1 MDPTEALKIHFGHR
15 SFRDGQL
22 PVIESLLAD
31 RSALAVFPTGGG
43 KSLCYQLPA
52 LLFDGLTLVVSPL
65 IALMKDQV
73 DALTARNIHAA
84 RLDSSL
90 TAEETAELYRRLDD
104 RSLKLLYVAPERLA
118 NQNFRRRL
126 SSLKISLLAIDEA
139 HCMSSWGHNFRPDYL
154 KLRRFAQ
161 ELEIPRV
168 LCLTAT
174 ATPQVSQDICEQFE
188 ITPEDHHQL
197 TFYRPNLN
205 LVVTP
210 LSDQERRPYLLKQ
223 LTDAPRQSTI
233 VYTTLQHSAE
243 SLASYLKKN
252 GINARPYHAGLRPEA
267 RVEIQEAFMSGK
279 LPVICATIAF
289 GMGIDKPDIRA
300 IYHYNLP
307 KSPENYSQEIGRA
320 GRDGNQARCELLAC
334 HDDLRTLANFTYGDT
349 PQPDPLRSLLRIF
362 VDQPG
367 EFDISTY
374 ELSQTHDIR
383 PLVINTVLTY
393 LELEGL
399 LEATAPFYSTYK
411 VSFAR
416 DLDHLLKGFDPQR
429 QEFLRRLFE
438 TAKKGYKWLEIDP
451 EQTASQLG
459 NPKEKIVET
468 ISYLEDLG
476 DLAVKPAGLRQG
488 YRLRNKPNDLK
499 PLIQRLI
506 DLFQQRE
513 KSDLARLQQVIDY
526 ALEPGC
532 LYSSLLSLFSET
544 IPPCGHCS
552 HCLGTPVPQAL
563 PSSPEPEISNVDLEL
578 IQNLIG
584 EKHPGLRT
592 PRQLARFLCGITSP
606 ATSRTW
612 YLPAGARRKQRL
624 TSHDAYAL
632 LENHDFQSVLD
643 QCELLIID

>member
-174 ATPQVSQDICEQFE
+174 ATPQVSQDIREQFE

>member
-52 LLFDGLTLVVSPL
+52 LLFDGLTLVISPL
-65 IALMKDQV
+65 IALMKDQI

>member
-52 LLFDGLTLVVSPL
+52 LLFDGLTLVISPL

-174 ATPQVSQDICEQFE
+174 ATPQVSQDIREQFE

-438 TAKKGYKWLEIDP
+438 TAKKGYKWLEIDL

-513 KSDLARLQQVIDY
+513 KSDLARLQQIIDY

>member
-52 LLFDGLTLVVSPL
+52 LLFDGLTLVISPL

>member
-52 LLFDGLTLVVSPL
+52 LLFDGLTLVISPL

-174 ATPQVSQDICEQFE
+174 ATPQVSQDIREQFE

-459 NPKEKIVET
+459 NPKEKIIET

-476 DLAVKPAGLRQG
+476 DLVVKPAGLRQG

-513 KSDLARLQQVIDY
+513 KSDLARLQQIIDY

>member
-1 MDPTEALKIHFGHR
+1 
-15 SFRDGQL
+15 
-22 PVIESLLAD
+22 
-31 RSALAVFPTGGG
+31 
-43 KSLCYQLPA
+43 
-52 LLFDGLTLVVSPL
+52 
-65 IALMKDQV
+65 
-73 DALTARNIHAA
+73 
-84 RLDSSL
+84 
-90 TAEETAELYRRLDD
+90 
-104 RSLKLLYVAPERLA
+104 
-118 NQNFRRRL
+118 
-126 SSLKISLLAIDEA
+126 
-139 HCMSSWGHNFRPDYL
+139 MSSWGHNFRPDYL

-393 LELEGL
+393 LELSL

>member
-52 LLFDGLTLVVSPL
+52 LLFDGLTLVISPL

-174 ATPQVSQDICEQFE
+174 ATPQVSQDIREQFE

-416 DLDHLLKGFDPQR
+416 DLDHLLKGFDPHR

-459 NPKEKIVET
+459 NPKEKIIET

-476 DLAVKPAGLRQG
+476 DLVVKPAGLRQG

-513 KSDLARLQQVIDY
+513 KSDLARLQQIIDY

-552 HCLGTPVPQAL
+552 RCLGTPVPQAL

-584 EKHPGLRT
+584 EKNPGLRT

>member
-1 MDPTEALKIHFGHR
+1 
-15 SFRDGQL
+15 DGQL

-252 GINARPYHAGLRPEA
+252 GINTRPYHAGLRPEA